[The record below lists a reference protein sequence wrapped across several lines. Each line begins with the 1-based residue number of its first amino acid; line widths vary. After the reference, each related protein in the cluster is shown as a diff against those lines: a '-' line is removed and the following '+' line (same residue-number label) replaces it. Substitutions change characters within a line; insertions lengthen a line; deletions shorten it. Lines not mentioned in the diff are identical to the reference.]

1 MQNKPNRQKR
11 MKVKDLP
18 KHEKRLNTGEMKK
31 VKGGAFN
38 TVGTAK
44 VKVPGELLGCAH
56 GCPACPHPGARLS

>member
-1 MQNKPNRQKR
+1 MPSKPNTQKR
-11 MKVKDLP
+11 TKVRNLP
-18 KHEKRLNTGEMKK
+18 KNEKLNAGMMKK

-44 VKVPGELLGCAH
+44 VKVSGELLGCLH